1 MTADGGERLVTVLL
15 TLAVPEMADPEDAAA
30 LVADAAATSALEVRH
45 AVGVEGHL
53 PAPGAT
59 VVRPGRRQPWQ
70 VVAVTA
76 DTLRLRDLAGDVA
89 EVSRRSVRPDP
100 LDVPAALGDWCLS
113 PRGGATAF
121 VIVSEECCCW

>member
-1 MTADGGERLVTVLL
+1 VTADGVGERLVTVLL
-15 TLAVPEMADPEDAAA
+15 TLAVPEVADPEDAAA
-30 LVADAAATSALEVRH
+30 ATTAPEVRH

-76 DTLRLRDLAGDVA
+76 DTLRLRDLSGDVV

-100 LDVPAALGDWCLS
+100 LDAHIGLLA
-113 PRGGATAF
+113 
-121 VIVSEECCCW
+121 

>member
-1 MTADGGERLVTVLL
+1 VTGDGVGERLVTVLL
-15 TLAVPEMADPEDAAA
+15 TLAVPEAADPEDAAA
-30 LVADAAATSALEVRH
+30 LVADAAAMTALEVRH

-70 VVAVTA
+70 VVAVTV
-76 DTLRLRDLAGDVA
+76 DTLRLRDLTGDIV

-100 LDVPAALGDWCLS
+100 LDTQIGLLA
-113 PRGGATAF
+113 
-121 VIVSEECCCW
+121 